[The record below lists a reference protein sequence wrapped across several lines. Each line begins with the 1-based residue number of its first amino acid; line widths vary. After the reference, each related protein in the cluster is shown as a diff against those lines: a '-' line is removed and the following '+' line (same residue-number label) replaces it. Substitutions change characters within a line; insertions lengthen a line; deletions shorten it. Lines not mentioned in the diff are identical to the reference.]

1 MRKGMIWLAQGLT
14 ILASNLDF
22 AEKSFEWLLAKVN
35 EQKKIRQFTGEMGTS
50 QYFKQ
55 GPEKKMF
62 TLANN
67 NNKKGNQYFFSFMKM
82 AACR

>member
-1 MRKGMIWLAQGLT
+1 MTCPRSDNPGFKPGLCREVVRMT
-14 ILASNLDF
+14 F
-22 AEKSFEWLLAKVN
+22 GKSQWT
-35 EQKKIRQFTGEMGTS
+35 KKIRQFTGEMGTS